1 MDNRNTAW
9 LRDTV
14 RQTSRGKSAAAGRTT
29 GPPRSLTSLGTS
41 AWPYRVT
48 TQYSF
53 YPVQM
58 YLVNTTKVKLWNYK
72 SNDLP
77 ANGLPTRAW
86 SRQPSHQLDKVSEG
100 RRPEHLLNNPGLY
113 LTYNCHPQY
122 IWGYFAEK
130 WNKSHWILQRI
141 YRLTVCNSRAF
152 ALSRRC
158 RVSRRAFALS
168 RRCWVSRSRPRV
180 FHETITVISLWRHY
194 SGPWDNAESIA
205 AHSNAI
211 PKTMGRITI

>member
-1 MDNRNTAW
+1 MVTRYGQADVPREVSGRRADRRSAPAADFP
-9 LRDTV
+9 RDV
-14 RQTSRGKSAAAGRTT
+14 F
-29 GPPRSLTSLGTS
+29 
-41 AWPYRVT
+41 V
-48 TQYSF
+48 QYKCI
-53 YPVQM
+53 
-58 YLVNTTKVKLWNYK
+58 VNTTKVKLWNYK

-100 RRPEHLLNNPGLY
+100 RRPGHLLNNPGLY

-141 YRLTVCNSRAF
+141 YRLTVYNRRAF

-158 RVSRRAFALS
+158 RVSR
-168 RRCWVSRSRPRV
+168 SRPRV
-180 FHETITVISLWRHY
+180 FRETITVISLWRHN

-211 PKTMGRITI
+211 PRTMGCITI